1 MMQILRTFQTHMAYF
16 FLFAYDNASNFKTR
30 SFLFKLLN
38 KFDILFRSGKST
50 HKFMSTGQLD

>member
-1 MMQILRTFQTHMAYF
+1 MAYF